1 MSTTIMSVAVAN
13 PVYTKNAN
21 GIVSIDWPESE
32 PDVCLV
38 SRELMVEMVAQ
49 INELRVLK
57 AGLDALAV
65 GGDT

>member
-1 MSTTIMSVAVAN
+1 MSTTIMTVAVAN
-13 PVYTKNAN
+13 PVCTKKAN

-38 SRELMVEMVAQ
+38 ARELMVEMVAQ
-49 INELRVLK
+49 INELCVLK